1 MKITVT
7 FSKSLEEHGFFGP
20 SSERY
25 GNIKVF
31 LKGARG
37 EEEAVYFPG

>member
-20 SSERY
+20 SSERH
-25 GNIKVF
+25 GNVRVY

-37 EEEAVYFPG
+37 EEEAVYFHG